1 MFTDTHYSRRHN
13 SMCTLLH
20 TSYMINYTCENLCC
34 LLRMLTANVTHQC
47 PVDLCRL
54 VELGQHWQHYKIT
67 QLGIQDGTIHASKT
81 MVIRLSMVSSPHQE
95 SNSWPSVKTALTAGG
110 TYRRCLGNCEIL
122 RGVGRVRPGTWNKPC
137 WEWWVMVSWWFQEI
151 GDPTTQRWLVMISC
165 RDGSCSSKK
174 CATAEVMLR
183 TAGQM
188 AVFHWPWLQLV
199 DRKDI
204 GWFHGKNGEKAWKS
218 KINWGL

>member
-1 MFTDTHYSRRHN
+1 MSCISAQLTCVGWSNWGNTGNTGNTTRLPNWESR
-13 SMCTLLH
+13 M
-20 TSYMINYTCENLCC
+20 
-34 LLRMLTANVTHQC
+34 
-47 PVDLCRL
+47 
-54 VELGQHWQHYKIT
+54 G
-67 QLGIQDGTIHASKT
+67 
-81 MVIRLSMVSSPHQE
+81 LSMLQKPLLSIVSSPHQE

-110 TYRRCLGNCEIL
+110 TYRRCLGNCEIV

-151 GDPTTQRWLVMISC
+151 GDPTTQRWLAVISF

-199 DRKDI
+199 DHKDI

-218 KINWGL
+218 KINWGLW